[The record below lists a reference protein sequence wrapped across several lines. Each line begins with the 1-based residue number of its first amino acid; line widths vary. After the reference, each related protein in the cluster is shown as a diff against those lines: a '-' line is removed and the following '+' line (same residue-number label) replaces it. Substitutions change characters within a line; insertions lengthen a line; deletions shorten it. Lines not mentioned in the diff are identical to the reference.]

1 MLDTLEQGYAMALTA
16 DVPKVSRVA
25 GAGIA
30 KLASLS
36 GRPIFLVAIA
46 TRNRITLNN
55 WDRSVVNLPFGRGA
69 MVGDGPI
76 YVPANAD
83 DATLEAARQAIE
95 ARLNAITARAYEIV
109 DGPRSGTANG

>member
-1 MLDTLEQGYAMALTA
+1 MALTA

-25 GAGIA
+25 GVGIA
-30 KLASLS
+30 KLASMS

-46 TRNRITLNN
+46 TKPRITLNN

-76 YVPANAD
+76 YVPADAD
-83 DATLEAARQAIE
+83 DAALEAARNEIE
-95 ARLNAITARAYEIV
+95 TRLNAITARAYEIV
-109 DGPRSGTANG
+109 DGPRKGTAPGTAHG